1 MRFYKGKPVVRCSGL
16 DRLLGCNGSDHLVE
30 ALGEQV
36 VRDDS
41 LSWEG
46 QWCHWNSAMTLVQ
59 DHQAM
64 APDGGLPPPRVPA
77 GWQPTQFAEW
87 MSAWFVSSVLT
98 DTDADMA
105 LAVELELVHE
115 FAGFWLSGHLDVTAF
130 AADAEVINF
139 DDLKAGSNVVDEAD
153 SNWQVLGYQVLL
165 KLNYPQAKR
174 IEGRIRQPRKPEEL
188 GDRTTRSVL
197 EGERLEGAAAFLER
211 EISKALGNIYELNS
225 GKQCRLCPAWLRC
238 PAHEGDLEKMKMTIS
253 KEVIEQMKAAPDEER
268 LAKFAIA
275 RKDIGPH
282 LEEAAKL
289 LKPLL
294 EKRTTPLQVDGRVLT
309 IIPGK
314 GPRKFKNVAAA
325 WEKLNEVIDDPDLI
339 YSCMDLS
346 PEPMEKA
353 LAKQFK
359 IPHKTKVPGRDDG
372 ASQFKYRFGELVTRE
387 ETKILTIA

>member
-1 MRFYKGKPVVRCSGL
+1 MRTYKGKPVVRCSGL

-30 ALGEQV
+30 ALGEKV

-46 QWCHWNSAMTLVQ
+46 QWGHWNSAMTFVT
-59 DHQAM
+59 DHQAV
-64 APDGGLPPPRVPA
+64 APDDGLPPPRIPA
-77 GWQPTQFAEW
+77 DWKPTDFSEW
-87 MSAWFVSSVLT
+87 MSAWFVSSVLQ

-105 LAVELELVHE
+105 LAVEMELLHE
-115 FAGFWLSGHLDVTAF
+115 FPGFWLSGHLDVTAF
-130 AADAEVINF
+130 TADASIINF
-139 DDLKAGSNVVDEAD
+139 DDLKTGSNFVDEAD

-165 KLNYPQAKR
+165 KLNYPQALR

-197 EGERLEGAAAFLER
+197 EGEKLERAAAFLEA
-211 EISKALGNIYELNS
+211 EINKALNNVYELNS

-238 PAHEGDLEKMKMTIS
+238 PAHEQDLNDMKMTIS
-253 KEVIEQMKAAPDEER
+253 KDVIEQMKAAPDEER

-282 LEEAAKL
+282 LEKAAEL

-309 IIPGK
+309 LIPGH
-314 GPRKFKNVAAA
+314 GPRTFKHVATA
-325 WEKLNEVIDDPDLI
+325 WERLNEVVDDADLA
-339 YSCMDLS
+339 YSCMKLS

-353 LAKQFK
+353 LAKKFK
-359 IPHKTKVPGRDDG
+359 IPHKSKVPGKDDG
-372 ASQFKYRFGELVTRE
+372 ASQFKYRFGDLVTRE